1 MNHLEVVDANY
12 VDDGALREQDGVPLP
27 VFLADKDRAQLTG
40 RGQPFFS
47 GREREINAFR
57 SMANALFLGRPGNAT
72 LAVEGPPGA
81 GKSALM
87 AQFQEEMRTLP
98 PTGSGERRWLPVL
111 LNGARAECP
120 QAIAQAVDEAIAKRL
135 AQDWMSATGADSTDR
150 EERFRAFLGEGGA
163 KKAKQGVRTIA
174 ESMLQRGF
182 SVMGFQLGA
191 APSGLL
197 EDIEAVSAK
206 RSHHWNEWQIILL
219 IDEAQGISGQ
229 VPGAV
234 PGTLSSIHQGM
245 VSAPLSFC
253 AFGLPGT
260 WDALGDAGI
269 SRASV
274 GHDLPLAGLDDRA
287 AGMAVERCFAR
298 FGVTHGGAWQV
309 AILERS
315 GHWPQH
321 LATYL
326 NAALTVLKS
335 NAPSAEVM
343 GDARRSPLTEAIA
356 LGNAGRKAYYG
367 RRLQS
372 LTRDNPLFRD
382 YATDLAEKLQR
393 TDPPPLESEIT
404 RNIMER
410 HGISV
415 ESAAGFLR
423 KAKHSGLLETD
434 DEGRCS
440 MPIPSFANHL
450 LGEAA
455 GSPNGRET
463 A

>member
-1 MNHLEVVDANY
+1 MNRMDAMDASY

-57 SMANALFLGRPGNAT
+57 SMANALLLGRSGNAT
-72 LAVEGPPGA
+72 LIVEGPPGA

-98 PTGSGERRWLPVL
+98 PTGSGERHWLPVI

-120 QAIAQAVDEAIAKRL
+120 QAIGQAVDEAIAKRL
-135 AQDWMSATGADSTDR
+135 AHDLLSATGTDSADR

-163 KKAKQGVRTIA
+163 RKAKQGIKTIA

-191 APSGLL
+191 DPSDLL
-197 EDIEAVSAK
+197 ADIEAVSAK
-206 RSHHWNEWQIILL
+206 RSQQWNDWQIILL

-229 VPGAV
+229 VSGAV

-260 WDALGDAGI
+260 AEALSDVGV
-269 SRASV
+269 SRTSI
-274 GHDLPLAGLDDRA
+274 GHDLPLSGLVDRA
-287 AGMAVERCFAR
+287 SRMAVRRCFTQY
-298 FGVTHGGAWQV
+298 GVAHAEAWERV
-309 AILERS
+309 ILKRS
-315 GHWPQH
+315 ANWPQH

-326 NAALTVLKS
+326 HAALTILQT
-335 NAPSAEVM
+335 NAPSPEVM
-343 GDARRSPLTEAIA
+343 GDARRSPLSEAIA
-356 LGNAGRKAYYG
+356 LGDAGRKAYYG

-382 YATDLAEKLQR
+382 YATDLAKALR
-393 TDPPPLESEIT
+393 GADRPPLESEIT
-404 RNIMER
+404 RNIMDR
-410 HGISV
+410 HGVPV
-415 ESAAGFLR
+415 EAAAGFLR
-423 KAKHSGLLETD
+423 RAKHNGLLETD
-434 DEGRCS
+434 DEARCS

-450 LGEAA
+450 LGEEVRSA
-455 GSPNGRET
+455 NGPAT

>member
-1 MNHLEVVDANY
+1 MNAMDASY
-12 VDDGALREQDGVPLP
+12 VDDGALREQDSVPLAI
-27 VFLADKDRAQLTG
+27 FLADKDRAQLTG

-47 GREREINAFR
+47 GREGEINAFR
-57 SMANALFLGRPGNAT
+57 SMANALLLGRSGNAT
-72 LAVEGPPGA
+72 LVIEGPPGA

-87 AQFQEEMRTLP
+87 AQFQEEMRSLP

-120 QAIAQAVDEAIAKRL
+120 QAIGQAVDEAIAKRL
-135 AQDWMSATGADSTDR
+135 AHDLLSATGADSAGK
-150 EERFRAFLGEGGA
+150 EERFRAFLGEGVA
-163 KKAKQGVRTIA
+163 LKAKQGIKTIA

-191 APSGLL
+191 APNGLL
-197 EDIEAVSAK
+197 EDIETLSAK
-206 RSHHWNEWQIILL
+206 RSHQWNDWQIILL

-229 VPGAV
+229 VSGAV

-260 WDALGDAGI
+260 WDALGDSGI
-269 SRASV
+269 SRTSA
-274 GHDLPLAGLDDRA
+274 GHDLPLAGLDHRA
-287 AGMAVERCFAR
+287 ARMAVDRCFTR
-298 FGVTHGGAWQV
+298 FGVTHGEAWQA

-315 GHWPQH
+315 GQWPQH

-326 NAALTVLKS
+326 HAALTVLQT
-335 NAPSAEVM
+335 NADSPEVM
-343 GDARRSPLTEAIA
+343 GDARRSPLSEAIA
-356 LGNAGRKAYYG
+356 LGDTGRKAYYG

-382 YATDLAEKLQR
+382 YATDLAKTLR
-393 TDPPPLESEIT
+393 GADRPPLESEVT

-410 HGISV
+410 HGVPV
-415 ESAAGFLR
+415 EAAAGFLR
-423 KAKHSGLLETD
+423 KAKHNGLLETD

-455 GSPNGRET
+455 RGANGPAT
-463 A
+463 P

>member
-1 MNHLEVVDANY
+1 MRTLSKRQVGALGAAVKAGTAHVLFTPQADVRIDKATGVHHARMNRMDAMDASY

-57 SMANALFLGRPGNAT
+57 SMANALLLGRPGNAA
-72 LAVEGPPGA
+72 LVVEGPPGA

-87 AQFQEEMRTLP
+87 AQCQEEMRTLP

-120 QAIAQAVDEAIAKRL
+120 QAIGQAVDEAIAKRL
-135 AQDWMSATGADSTDR
+135 AQELLSATGADRADR
-150 EERFRAFLGEGGA
+150 EARLRAFLGEGGA
-163 KKAKQGVRTIA
+163 RKAEQGIKTIA

-206 RSHHWNEWQIILL
+206 RSHQWNDWQTVLL
-219 IDEAQGISGQ
+219 IDEAQGISGR
-229 VPGAV
+229 VSGAV

-269 SRASV
+269 SRASA

-287 AGMAVERCFAR
+287 ARMAVDRCFAR
-298 FGVTHGGAWQV
+298 FVVTHGEAWQA
-309 AILERS
+309 AIRERS
-315 GHWPQH
+315 ANWPQH

-326 NAALTVLKS
+326 HAALTILQA
-335 NAPSAEVM
+335 NAPSPEVM
-343 GDARRSPLTEAIA
+343 GDARRSPLSEAIA
-356 LGNAGRKAYYG
+356 LGDAGRKAYYG
-367 RRLQS
+367 RRLRGM
-372 LTRDNPLFRD
+372 TRDNPPVPRLRCRFGGG
-382 YATDLAEKLQR
+382 ASGGG
-393 TDPPPLESEIT
+393 P
-404 RNIMER
+404 
-410 HGISV
+410 
-415 ESAAGFLR
+415 SAA
-423 KAKHSGLLETD
+423 
-434 DEGRCS
+434 
-440 MPIPSFANHL
+440 
-450 LGEAA
+450 
-455 GSPNGRET
+455 
-463 A
+463 